1 MARLILWLRS
11 SIERQFFIV
20 FGTIAFLTLLVA
32 LPAMMLTELSTGS
45 GGAINVS
52 GSMRMQSYKLALA
65 VADPFLSTEERHKR
79 TFEAADEF
87 GAKLVS
93 RGLLNGMTES
103 EADPVYRQYKL
114 LKERFESEVRPLAE
128 ASSENVDARRAF
140 VLLIPSFVD
149 EVDRF
154 VQALENGL
162 NTRLALLKWLLA
174 IILLGS
180 LCVTYVMLGVIRKR
194 IFKPLT
200 EIGSAAN
207 AVRQGDFSVRAAAD
221 SPDEIGRLSGAFN
234 FMVDELGRLYGNL
247 EKEVERKTLDLNRR
261 NATLEL
267 ISRVGQAVQF
277 DERFDAA
284 GLGRL
289 LDEAGRLLGAAG
301 CAVYAG
307 EGESCYELAKSAD
320 WEDSA
325 LPDVAR
331 FSLSENNPGV
341 GIFAADF
348 GGCTPE
354 AWQRGTASAIAQAVG
369 RSIERVTRQL
379 DDRRLAVLEERSTI
393 ARELH
398 DSIAQSLSFSRIQA
412 HRLKVFVERGE
423 SRETIVETVKELD
436 EGVSTAYRQL
446 REVLTAF
453 RLQISSAGLN
463 GAVAETADEFRNRT
477 GVAVTVENGL
487 VGVELSPNSQV
498 HLIHILREALVN
510 VEKHARASAVSV
522 RLARAADGSV
532 AMTIE
537 DNGIGIPEA
546 ASKYR
551 HFGLSIMRERAEA
564 LGGTLQL
571 TRISEAGGTRVQ
583 LTIPAAD
590 ARISAGD

>member
-180 LCVTYVMLGVIRKR
+180 LGVTYVMLGVIRKR

-261 NATLEL
+261 NAALEL

-307 EGESCYELAKSAD
+307 EGESRYELAKSAD
-320 WEDSA
+320 WEGSA
-325 LPDVAR
+325 LSDAAC
-331 FSLSENNPGV
+331 FTLSENTPGV

-348 GGCTPE
+348 GGRPPE

-510 VEKHARASAVSV
+510 VEKHARASAVAV

-564 LGGTLQL
+564 LGGTLEL

-583 LTIPAAD
+583 LTIPAA
-590 ARISAGD
+590 

>member
-180 LCVTYVMLGVIRKR
+180 LGVTYVMLGVIRKR

-200 EIGSAAN
+200 EIGSAAEK
-207 AVRQGDFSVRAAAD
+207 RAAVLVM
-221 SPDEIGRLSGAFN
+221 SFL
-234 FMVDELGRLYGNL
+234 
-247 EKEVERKTLDLNRR
+247 
-261 NATLEL
+261 L
-267 ISRVGQAVQF
+267 I
-277 DERFDAA
+277 
-284 GLGRL
+284 L
-289 LDEAGRLLGAAG
+289 
-301 CAVYAG
+301 
-307 EGESCYELAKSAD
+307 
-320 WEDSA
+320 
-325 LPDVAR
+325 
-331 FSLSENNPGV
+331 
-341 GIFAADF
+341 
-348 GGCTPE
+348 
-354 AWQRGTASAIAQAVG
+354 
-369 RSIERVTRQL
+369 
-379 DDRRLAVLEERSTI
+379 
-393 ARELH
+393 
-398 DSIAQSLSFSRIQA
+398 
-412 HRLKVFVERGE
+412 
-423 SRETIVETVKELD
+423 
-436 EGVSTAYRQL
+436 
-446 REVLTAF
+446 
-453 RLQISSAGLN
+453 
-463 GAVAETADEFRNRT
+463 RNRFR
-477 GVAVTVENGL
+477 G
-487 VGVELSPNSQV
+487 
-498 HLIHILREALVN
+498 
-510 VEKHARASAVSV
+510 
-522 RLARAADGSV
+522 
-532 AMTIE
+532 
-537 DNGIGIPEA
+537 
-546 ASKYR
+546 
-551 HFGLSIMRERAEA
+551 FG
-564 LGGTLQL
+564 
-571 TRISEAGGTRVQ
+571 
-583 LTIPAAD
+583 
-590 ARISAGD
+590 